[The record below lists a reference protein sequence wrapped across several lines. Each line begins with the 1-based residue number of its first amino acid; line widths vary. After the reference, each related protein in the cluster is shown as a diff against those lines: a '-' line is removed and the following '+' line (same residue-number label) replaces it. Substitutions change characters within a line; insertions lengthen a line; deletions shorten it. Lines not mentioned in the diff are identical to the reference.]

1 MKIFQKYLIKYIHV
15 NINIFCHS
23 VLCILSSIH
32 KTNKSNCYCEFSKVN
47 IILQCHALLHYL
59 TFLDNIDHHLITGT
73 DNQVNHKVIIHCE

>member
-1 MKIFQKYLIKYIHV
+1 MCTSIFFVTQYCAYYHLFIKQTNLIATV
-15 NINIFCHS
+15 NFQ
-23 VLCILSSIH
+23 
-32 KTNKSNCYCEFSKVN
+32 VN

>member
-1 MKIFQKYLIKYIHV
+1 MKN
-15 NINIFCHS
+15 NISKNEDIS
-23 VLCILSSIH
+23 KISYKVYASIH